1 MSESDPIVVCI
12 AFPGIH
18 DERHL
23 EALRAIDR
31 RIEPVVLPVDA
42 GASFAGQTASQP
54 HAEPPPWAIGRA
66 KERAAM
72 LARTHV
78 LVALHTPAD
87 LPALAPNLRWIQ
99 GIGAGV
105 EQFAKAG
112 VPAEGVV
119 VTNAS
124 GVGAR
129 SMSEWVLARLLQVW
143 KRFPESDA
151 LQREGRWKQT
161 YGRTF
166 AGSTIGVVG
175 LGHIGCEVATRV
187 RALGARVL
195 GTRRSARPGDSSDVA
210 DALFPLDRLHEMLA
224 QCDAV
229 VVTAPETPET
239 HHMIGADAFAAM
251 RDATMLVNVARGS
264 LVDEA
269 ALLAALESGRISW
282 AALDVF
288 ETEPLPEDSPFWTH
302 PRVLVTGHSSPSIDR
317 YMDDVFEL
325 LLENMQRWVK
335 NEPLRNQIDPV
346 LLGFGEH

>member
-1 MSESDPIVVCI
+1 VSETDRIVVCL

-18 DERHL
+18 EARHL
-23 EALRAIDR
+23 EALRALDP
-31 RIEPVVLPVDA
+31 RIEPVVLPVDP
-42 GASFAGQTASQP
+42 GASFAGQTASEP
-54 HAEPPPWAIGRA
+54 HPEPPPWATGCA
-66 KERAAM
+66 GERAAM

-78 LVALHTPAD
+78 LVALHTPAR
-87 LPALAPNLRWIQ
+87 LPALAPSLRWIQ

-129 SMSEWVLARLLQVW
+129 SMAEWVLARLLQIW

-151 LQREGRWKQT
+151 LQRERRWKQT

-166 AGSTIGVVG
+166 AGSTVGVVG
-175 LGHIGCEVATRV
+175 LGHIGGEVAVRA

-195 GTRRSARPGDSSDVA
+195 GTRRSARPGDSSDVV
-210 DALFPLDRLHEMLA
+210 DALFPLSGLHEMLG

-229 VVTAPETPET
+229 VVTAPATPET
-239 HHMIGADAFAAM
+239 RHLMGAEAFAAL
-251 RDATMLVNVARGS
+251 RPGTVFVNVARGS
-264 LVDEA
+264 LVDES
-269 ALLAALESGRISW
+269 ALLAALESGRVAW

-288 ETEPLPEDSPFWTH
+288 ETEPLPADSPFWLH
-302 PRVLVTGHSSPSIDR
+302 PRVLVTAHCSPSVDR

-325 LLENMQRWVK
+325 LLENLRRWVRG
-335 NEPLRNQIDPV
+335 EPLRNRVDTT
-346 LLGFGEH
+346 LLGFGAG